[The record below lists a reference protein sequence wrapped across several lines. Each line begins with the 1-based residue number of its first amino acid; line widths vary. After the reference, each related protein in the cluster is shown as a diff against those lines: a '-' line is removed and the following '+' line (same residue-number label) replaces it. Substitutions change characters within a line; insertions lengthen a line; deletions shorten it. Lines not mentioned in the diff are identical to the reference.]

1 MGERYLTPQEAAARL
16 GVSDETIRRYIKRD
30 VFRDVIARGMF
41 KKRYFVP
48 EREVERVRIE
58 GGFLGNDI
66 GLPANA

>member
-1 MGERYLTPQEAAARL
+1 
-16 GVSDETIRRYIKRD
+16 
-30 VFRDVIARGMF
+30 MF